1 MQFFKFK
8 RSYDII
14 TYMKIAIASDLFWP
28 TINGISVFSKNLAEG
43 MTKRGHEVVVFAPS
57 QTGDYCVEETGGYK
71 IVRLSSLN
79 FPFYHNQTSPL
90 PQPKKIAGKIKVPQL
105 YINNGYRLSL
115 TPYNEIRKYCD
126 DKFHPDVVHIQLQL
140 TIGQAMM
147 SYAHRRNL
155 PVVSTNHSSP
165 ENLFDNLKL
174 LTPFSPIIN
183 RTVLLYTKQFNVR
196 ADYATMPTQQAID
209 RHFKNLDKAKMPIEP
224 VSNGIDL
231 SAFTPEKPPK
241 EFYEKFGIS
250 PKSKI
255 VTYIGRVDAEKHI
268 STLINAFSTVLK
280 QEPKAELIIVGDGTD
295 MPHLQNLAY
304 RLKIEDKVH
313 FMGTQLGEDLINF
326 HRVATVFCSAS
337 PTETQGIVFLEA
349 AACGKPV
356 VGVDVGAVKE
366 ICQDNINGF
375 LCETDNDEQ
384 ISESILKI
392 LQDKKLADKFS
403 KAGLEIIKNHDLK
416 FTLDKF
422 EEIYKYVIDK
432 KQKEADDKLLNKI
445 LAKFKKKK

>member
-1 MQFFKFK
+1 
-8 RSYDII
+8 
-14 TYMKIAIASDLFWP
+14 MKIAIASDLFWP
-28 TINGISVFSKNLAEG
+28 TINGISVFSRNLVEG
-43 MTKRGHEVVVFAPS
+43 LTKRGHEVVVFAPS
-57 QTGDYCVEETGGYK
+57 QTGDYYVEEVDGYK

-79 FPFYHNQTSPL
+79 FPFYHNQTSPM
-90 PQPKKIAGKIKVPQL
+90 PPPKKIAGRIKVPQL

-126 DKFHPDVVHIQLQL
+126 NEFHPDIVHIQLQL
-140 TIGQAMM
+140 TVGQAMM
-147 SYAHRRNL
+147 TYAHRRNL

-174 LTPFSPIIN
+174 LAPFSPIIN

-209 RHFKNLDKAKMPIEP
+209 RHFKNITKAKMPIEP

-241 EFYEKFGIS
+241 EFYDKFGLS
-250 PKSKI
+250 QKSKI
-255 VTYIGRVDAEKHI
+255 VMYIGRVDAEKHI
-268 STLINAFSTVLK
+268 STLISAFSKVLAK
-280 QEPKAELIIVGDGTD
+280 EPKAQLIVVGDGTD
-295 MPHLQNLAY
+295 MPHLQNLVY
-304 RLKIEDKVH
+304 SLGIEENVY

-326 HRVATVFCSAS
+326 HRAATVFASAS

-356 VGVDVGAVKE
+356 IGVDVGAVKE

-375 LCETDNDEQ
+375 LCETDNDDQ
-384 ISESILKI
+384 ISESMLKI

-403 KAGLEIIKNHDLK
+403 KASLEIIKQHDLN

-422 EEIYKYVIDK
+422 EEIYKFVIEK
-432 KQKEADDKLLNKI
+432 KQKESDQKILNK
-445 LAKFKKKK
+445 LVSKLKFKKKK

>member
-1 MQFFKFK
+1 
-8 RSYDII
+8 
-14 TYMKIAIASDLFWP
+14 MKIAIASDLFWP
-28 TINGISVFSKNLAEG
+28 TINGISVFSRNLVEG
-43 MTKRGHEVVVFAPS
+43 LTKRGHEVVVFAPS
-57 QTGDYCVEETGGYK
+57 QTGDYYVEEVDGYK

-90 PQPKKIAGKIKVPQL
+90 PPPKKIAGRIKVPQL

-126 DKFHPDVVHIQLQL
+126 NEFHPDIVHIQLQL
-140 TIGQAMM
+140 TVGQAMM
-147 SYAHRRNL
+147 TYAHRRNL

-174 LTPFSPIIN
+174 LAPFSPIIN

-209 RHFKNLDKAKMPIEP
+209 RHFKNITKAKMPIEP

-241 EFYEKFGIS
+241 EFYDKFGLS
-250 PKSKI
+250 QKSKI
-255 VTYIGRVDAEKHI
+255 VMYIGRVDAEKHI
-268 STLINAFSTVLK
+268 STLISAFSKVLAK
-280 QEPKAELIIVGDGTD
+280 EPKAQLIIVGDGTD
-295 MPHLQNLAY
+295 MPHLQNLVY
-304 RLKIEDKVH
+304 SLGIEENVY

-326 HRVATVFCSAS
+326 HRAATVFASAS

-356 VGVDVGAVKE
+356 IGVDVGAVKE

-375 LCETDNDEQ
+375 LCETDNDDQ
-384 ISESILKI
+384 ISESMLKI

-403 KAGLEIIKNHDLK
+403 KASLEIIKQHDLN

-422 EEIYKYVIDK
+422 EEIYKFVIEK
-432 KQKEADDKLLNKI
+432 KQKESDQKILNK
-445 LAKFKKKK
+445 LVSKLKFKKKK

>member
-1 MQFFKFK
+1 
-8 RSYDII
+8 
-14 TYMKIAIASDLFWP
+14 MKIAIASDLFWP
-28 TINGISVFSKNLAEG
+28 TINGISVFSRNLVEG
-43 MTKRGHEVVVFAPS
+43 LTKRGHEVVVFAPS
-57 QTGDYCVEETGGYK
+57 QTGDYYVEEVDGYK

-90 PQPKKIAGKIKVPQL
+90 PPPKKIAGRIKVPQL

-126 DKFHPDVVHIQLQL
+126 NEFHPDIVHIQLQL
-140 TIGQAMM
+140 TVGQAMM
-147 SYAHRRNL
+147 TYAHRRNL

-174 LTPFSPIIN
+174 LAPFSPIIN

-209 RHFKNLDKAKMPIEP
+209 RHFKNITKAKMPIEP

-241 EFYEKFGIS
+241 EFYDKFGLS
-250 PKSKI
+250 QKSKI
-255 VTYIGRVDAEKHI
+255 VMYIGRVDAEKHI
-268 STLINAFSTVLK
+268 STLISAFSKVLAK
-280 QEPKAELIIVGDGTD
+280 EPKAQLIVVGDGTD
-295 MPHLQNLAY
+295 MPHLQNLVY
-304 RLKIEDKVH
+304 SLGIEENVY

-326 HRVATVFCSAS
+326 HRAATVFASAS

-356 VGVDVGAVKE
+356 IGVDVGAVKE

-403 KAGLEIIKNHDLK
+403 KASLEIIKQHDLN

-422 EEIYKYVIDK
+422 EEIYKFVIEK
-432 KQKEADDKLLNKI
+432 KQKESDQKILNK
-445 LAKFKKKK
+445 LVSKLKFKKKK

>member
-1 MQFFKFK
+1 
-8 RSYDII
+8 
-14 TYMKIAIASDLFWP
+14 MKIAIASDLFWP
-28 TINGISVFSKNLAEG
+28 TINGISVFSRNLVEG
-43 MTKRGHEVVVFAPS
+43 LTKRGHEVVVFAPS
-57 QTGDYCVEETGGYK
+57 QTGDYYVEEVDGYK

-90 PQPKKIAGKIKVPQL
+90 PPPKKIAGRIKVPQL

-126 DKFHPDVVHIQLQL
+126 NEFHPDVVHIQLQL
-140 TIGQAMM
+140 TVGQAMM
-147 SYAHRRNL
+147 TYAHRRNL

-174 LTPFSPIIN
+174 LAPFSPIIN

-209 RHFKNLDKAKMPIEP
+209 RHFKNITKAKMPIEP

-241 EFYEKFGIS
+241 EFYDKFGLS
-250 PKSKI
+250 QKSKI
-255 VTYIGRVDAEKHI
+255 VMYIGRVDAEKHI
-268 STLINAFSTVLK
+268 STLISAFSKVLTK
-280 QEPKAELIIVGDGTD
+280 EPKAQLIVVGDGTD
-295 MPHLQNLAY
+295 MPHLQNLVY
-304 RLKIEDKVH
+304 SLGIEENVY

-326 HRVATVFCSAS
+326 HRAATVFASAS

-356 VGVDVGAVKE
+356 IGVDVGAVKE

-375 LCETDNDEQ
+375 LCETDNDDQ
-384 ISESILKI
+384 ISESMLKI

-403 KAGLEIIKNHDLK
+403 KASLEIIKQHDLN

-422 EEIYKYVIDK
+422 EEIYKFVIEK
-432 KQKEADDKLLNKI
+432 KQKESDQKILNK
-445 LAKFKKKK
+445 LVSKLKFKKKK

>member
-1 MQFFKFK
+1 M
-8 RSYDII
+8 
-14 TYMKIAIASDLFWP
+14 
-28 TINGISVFSKNLAEG
+28 
-43 MTKRGHEVVVFAPS
+43 
-57 QTGDYCVEETGGYK
+57 
-71 IVRLSSLN
+71 
-79 FPFYHNQTSPL
+79 
-90 PQPKKIAGKIKVPQL
+90 
-105 YINNGYRLSL
+105 
-115 TPYNEIRKYCD
+115 
-126 DKFHPDVVHIQLQL
+126 
-140 TIGQAMM
+140 
-147 SYAHRRNL
+147 
-155 PVVSTNHSSP
+155 
-165 ENLFDNLKL
+165 
-174 LTPFSPIIN
+174 
-183 RTVLLYTKQFNVR
+183 
-196 ADYATMPTQQAID
+196 
-209 RHFKNLDKAKMPIEP
+209 
-224 VSNGIDL
+224 
-231 SAFTPEKPPK
+231 
-241 EFYEKFGIS
+241 
-250 PKSKI
+250 
-255 VTYIGRVDAEKHI
+255 
-268 STLINAFSTVLK
+268 VLK